1 MFIYQ
6 LRIQQSYLF
15 MLNQYHL
22 RKTLTM

>member
-6 LRIQQSYLF
+6 LGIKQSYLF

-22 RKTLTM
+22 RKTLTI